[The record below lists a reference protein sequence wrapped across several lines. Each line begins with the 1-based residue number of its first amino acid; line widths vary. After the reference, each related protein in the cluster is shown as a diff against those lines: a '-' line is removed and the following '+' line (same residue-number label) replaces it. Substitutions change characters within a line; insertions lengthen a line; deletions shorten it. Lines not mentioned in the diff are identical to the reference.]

1 LFLCVFSGVYRLMT
15 YVKYWE
21 MITDE
26 GAR

>member
-1 LFLCVFSGVYRLMT
+1 VFSGVYRLMT
-15 YVKYWE
+15 YAKYWE